1 MSPCKFYDDQQA
13 KKEINGTRPAPLKI
27 NKDSHLIQKSSS
39 SSSSSNSSSLSGIAT
54 AGAKQHPPPAQQQR
68 HPVIIYTHSPKIIH
82 TKARDFMA
90 LVQKLTGL
98 SHSDEDQT
106 VHNTQGNDVRGSCL
120 ESKGKNNVKAVGH
133 DDTTSSSVITDENC
147 GGGGITD
154 VQVNSS
160 SVSPGF
166 DPPNPYLSDVPFFTP
181 NSSDFFCSSR
191 PYYRYPDHM
200 LSSPN
205 MGTAISPAMLEV
217 LKGYPDY
224 CN

>member
-1 MSPCKFYDDQQA
+1 MSPSKFCDDVQA
-13 KKEINGTRPAPLKI
+13 KKEMNGVNGARPSPLKI
-27 NKDSHLIQKSSS
+27 NKDSHFIQKSSS
-39 SSSSSNSSSLSGIAT
+39 SSSSSTSSSSLTGIAA
-54 AGAKQHPPPAQQQR
+54 AGGKQHPPPAHQQR

-98 SHSDEDQT
+98 SHSEDEAGDP
-106 VHNTQGNDVRGSCL
+106 QGNNARRVSRTEG
-120 ESKGKNNVKAVGH
+120 KGNCMKAVGH
-133 DDTTSSSVITDENC
+133 DDTTSSSVVTDENC
-147 GGGGITD
+147 GGITD

-160 SVSPGF
+160 SISPSF
-166 DPPNPYLSDVPFFTP
+166 DPSNPYLSDVPLFTP

-191 PYYRYPDHM
+191 PFYRYPDHM
-200 LSSPN
+200 FSSPN
-205 MGTAISPAMLEV
+205 MGSAISLSVFEV

>member
-13 KKEINGTRPAPLKI
+13 NKKEINGTRPAPLKI
-27 NKDSHLIQKSSS
+27 NKDSHIIHKSSS
-39 SSSSSNSSSLSGIAT
+39 SSSSSNSSSLS

-98 SHSDEDQT
+98 SHSDDDKT
-106 VHNTQGNDVRGSCL
+106 AQGNNDVRRGSCL
-120 ESKGKNNVKAVGH
+120 EDTGKRKNNVKAVGH

-154 VQVNSS
+154 VHQVNSS
-160 SVSPGF
+160 SVSPAF
-166 DPPNPYLSDVPFFTP
+166 DPPNPYLSDIPLFTP
-181 NSSDFFCSSR
+181 NSSDFFCSTR
-191 PYYRYPDHM
+191 PFYRYPDHM
-200 LSSPN
+200 FSSPN
-205 MGTAISPAMLEV
+205 MNTAISPAMLEV
-217 LKGYPDY
+217 LKSYPDY